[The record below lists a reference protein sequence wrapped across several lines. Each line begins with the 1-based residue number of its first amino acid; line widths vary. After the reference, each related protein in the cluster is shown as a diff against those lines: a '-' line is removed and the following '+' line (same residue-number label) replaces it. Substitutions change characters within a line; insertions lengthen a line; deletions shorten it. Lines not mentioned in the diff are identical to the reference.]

1 MREPHGRRV
10 LLGVTGGIAAYK
22 AALVARLLSDAG
34 IDVTAVLTDSATRF
48 VGPDT
53 FSALTGRP
61 AYASLWDRP
70 GEVLHVRLAHENDV
84 AVVAP
89 CTANTIAKLA
99 HGLADD
105 LLTSTL
111 LEYDGPLLLAPA
123 MHSGMWGAVVTQ
135 TNVATLSSRGVRIVG
150 PVDGPLAHGDS

>member
-1 MREPHGRRV
+1 V

-34 IDVTAVLTDSATRF
+34 MDVTAVLTGLGDSGSSART
-48 VGPDT
+48 P

-61 AYASLWDRP
+61 ATCPSGTGRARFSTC
-70 GEVLHVRLAHENDV
+70 RLAHENDV

-99 HGLADD
+99 HGLA
-105 LLTSTL
+105 
-111 LEYDGPLLLAPA
+111 
-123 MHSGMWGAVVTQ
+123 
-135 TNVATLSSRGVRIVG
+135 
-150 PVDGPLAHGDS
+150 